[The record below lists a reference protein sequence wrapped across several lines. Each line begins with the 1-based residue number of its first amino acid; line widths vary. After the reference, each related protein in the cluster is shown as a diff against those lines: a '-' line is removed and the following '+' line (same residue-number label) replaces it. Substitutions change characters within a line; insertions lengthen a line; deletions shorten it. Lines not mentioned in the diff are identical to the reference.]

1 MSPVMLA
8 IASTPEIARISDVN
22 WAHQRSGLPAGR
34 AMCAWSSDGAAKP
47 ATTSVKRDRHDRHDE
62 SEHPRL
68 PRPEIIDAA
77 DRDQAHHRKERR
89 ALDVEILKGVK
100 REMAAVTR

>member
-47 ATTSVKRDRHDRHDE
+47 ATTSV
-62 SEHPRL
+62 SA
-68 PRPEIIDAA
+68 IVTIATT
-77 DRDQAHHRKERR
+77 R
-89 ALDVEILKGVK
+89 ASIPDFRGPK
-100 REMAAVTR
+100 